1 MRQIKWRA
9 IIGGVL
15 FMIFAVAFYFIML
28 ANVGRST
35 DPQEMMRLVGQISG
49 FVFGLSIVLII
60 IGLIGKK
67 V

>member
-15 FMIFAVAFYFIML
+15 FMVLAVGFYFFML
-28 ANVGRST
+28 ANASMST
-35 DPQEMMRLVGQISG
+35 DPQELMRLVGQLSG
-49 FVFGLSIVLII
+49 FVFALSIILII

-67 V
+67 A